1 MKLVQWSLTEKKSKR
16 VTPNRVKGTMQQI
29 SSAWYHSPLSSLPSL
44 FPPPMKTHA
53 CPACPI
59 PQHPSRGFES
69 LPESLS
75 LSFPLF
81 IFFLS
86 QWLWLGLRSDCQV
99 WSMSKIWA
107 CALCFALATPP
118 PLPPSL
124 SCFHYLWTLWKY
136 MLTFILH
143 PKAKVQ
149 LHKKNM
155 VAHIVLIISRSVC
168 LYIVLRT

>member
-1 MKLVQWSLTEKKSKR
+1 MISHWKKVKKSHTKQGEGHYAANLFGLVPLPPLLPPFPVSTTYENTCLPCMPNTTTPKSWVR
-16 VTPNRVKGTMQQI
+16 VPPWVTVTFF
-29 SSAWYHSPLSSLPSL
+29 SPLY
-44 FPPPMKTHA
+44 
-53 CPACPI
+53 
-59 PQHPSRGFES
+59 
-69 LPESLS
+69 
-75 LSFPLF
+75 
-81 IFFLS
+81 FFLS